1 MRANGRRLRPA
12 WWAVCLMALGAV
24 VPASRPAEATV
35 VVELPERELTASA
48 AAIVVGR
55 VKAIASDWDASGRQI
70 FTDVTVALD
79 EVVRGE
85 LPPASDITI
94 RQLGGRVGDTES
106 RVLGSPQFAVGER
119 VLLFLRPNPDGSL
132 RVAHLYLGKYSVTT
146 DAATGE
152 AIVRRRRPAGVLVLP
167 GPGADELPPALEE
180 LQRLRDLLDRVRAH
194 LRQLPRPRGG
204 TLLPLLRPRVGAA
217 TTGTSSQ
224 FTFLGTPSRWFEP
237 DTGGA
242 ISMRLNSEGEPAA
255 PSRGFDQLVAA
266 YGAWSSVTGSAFRY
280 VDGGLTTAVGYRR
293 DGVNAISF
301 RDPLDQMDSPSGCRG
316 VLAIGGYFS
325 STSQRRTVN
334 GQTFNRI
341 VEGDVVINNGW
352 QGCGFYE
359 NFANLAE
366 VATHELGHVL
376 GLGHS
381 PDAGATMYAGAH
393 FDGRGAALTDDDAA
407 GLRFIYPAAAGS
419 DDGVSGDSGG
429 SSGSRPDLVVEQ
441 LAVSPGPVAPG
452 ASATVTYRVAN
463 RGTAAATAT
472 YAERLYLSSN
482 TTLDGTDVLL
492 ATTAGH
498 TADLAP
504 GATLAVSQA
513 VSIPAGTTAGT
524 YYLLVQADA
533 GSAVVESNEGNNAAA
548 LLLSVSQPAASA
560 VTVDNAAP
568 GARDAARTFTGT
580 WCASGASRAYSGGSL
595 QSCGGGRDTY
605 RWTPRLEAGGTYD
618 VYVWWTSAATRS
630 RRVPIAVRH
639 ANGTTTKTFDQ
650 RTGGGQWRLHGRYR
664 FNAGTGGHVQV
675 SDANGQAAADAVR
688 FVPVP

>member
-1 MRANGRRLRPA
+1 MRANGRRLRAA
-12 WWAVCLMALGAV
+12 WWPLWLMALGAV
-24 VPASRPAEATV
+24 LLPASRPAEATV

-55 VKAIASDWDASGRQI
+55 VKAIASDWDASRTQI

-79 EVVRGE
+79 EVVHGQ
-85 LPPASDITI
+85 LPPAGDITI

-106 RVLGSPQFAVGER
+106 RVLGSPQFTVGER
-119 VLLFLRPNPDGSL
+119 VLLFLRPNPDGTL

-146 DAATGE
+146 DPATGE
-152 AIVRRRRPAGVLVLP
+152 AIVQRRRPAGVLALP

-194 LRQLPRPRGG
+194 LRQLPGPRGG
-204 TLLPLLRPRVGAA
+204 SLLPLLRPRVAAA

-237 DTGGA
+237 DAGGA
-242 ISMRLNSEGEPAA
+242 VSMRLNSEGEPAA
-255 PSRGFDQLVAA
+255 PSRGFDQFAAA

-280 VDGGLTTAVGYRR
+280 ADGGLTTAVGYRR
-293 DGVNAISF
+293 DGVNAVSF
-301 RDPLDQMDSPSGCRG
+301 RDPLDQMDAPSGCRG

-325 STSQRRTVN
+325 STSQQRTVN

-341 VEGDVVINNGW
+341 VEGDVVINSGW

-359 NFANLAE
+359 SFANLAE

-381 PDAGATMYAGAH
+381 PDAGATMYAAAH

-407 GLRFIYPAAAGS
+407 GVRFIYPAAAGGG
-419 DDGVSGDSGG
+419 DGAGGSGG
-429 SSGSRPDLVVEQ
+429 PDLVIEQ
-441 LAVSPGPVAPG
+441 LAVSPSPVAAG
-452 ASATVTYRVAN
+452 AGATVTYRVAN

-482 TTLDGTDVLL
+482 TTLDGADVLL

-498 TADLAP
+498 TADLAA

-513 VSIPAGTTAGT
+513 VTIPAGTTAGT

-533 GSAVVESNEGNNAAA
+533 GGAVAESNEGNNAAA
-548 LLLSVSQPAASA
+548 LLLTVSQPAASA
-560 VTVDNAAP
+560 VTVDNAAI

-580 WCASGASRAYSGGSL
+580 WCPSAAPQPYGGGSL
-595 QSCGGGRDTY
+595 QSCGSARDTY
-605 RWTPRLEAGGTYD
+605 RWTPRLAAGGTYD

-630 RRVPIAVRH
+630 ARVPIAVRH
-639 ANGTTTKTFDQ
+639 ADGTTTKTFDQ

-664 FNAGTGGHVQV
+664 FNAGTAGYVQV

-688 FVPVP
+688 FVPAP